1 MLLQKELKNYL
12 FLDIIVI
19 SIYFIISIK
28 DFKNKSGRNQRSILK
43 KQN

>member
-28 DFKNKSGRNQRSILK
+28 DFKNKSGRNQQSILK